1 MFILK
6 SFSLMPT
13 VNDLVDESV
22 LSIGI
27 YAECLCRCSVQI
39 SKQDAG
45 AQSIQSKD
53 LERINRLI
61 ENGLRSNSLS
71 IKIATLHGLFY
82 WLEAITLGYISNA
95 NDARQIT
102 EHLWKQLNQMND
114 VSVYLTANPRFV
126 ATLWS
131 ALFYA
136 IENCLD
142 SIKDAAA
149 FVGSFVKQTYTIL
162 NDPNTPYF
170 LFYQLYMGLER
181 FLLSN
186 MVPSFEVSSIQK
198 SLFASKLV
206 LDEQR
211 SLCLIS
217 LTITSLY
224 ASTNQFKQVNYWHD
238 IVAPRTNANVTHS
251 NSLNNLSPSSSM
263 SNIAGSTS
271 TSAGASAAA
280 GGETTPVTGAA
291 SASGNI
297 GYPQILELTA
307 YPELQTHLLKV
318 FLFFSF

>member
-1 MFILK
+1 
-6 SFSLMPT
+6 MPT

-39 SKQDAG
+39 SKQDSG
-45 AQSIQSKD
+45 ASIPSKE

-61 ENGLRSNSLS
+61 ENGLKSTSLS
-71 IKIATLHGLFY
+71 VRISTLHGLFY
-82 WLEAITLGYISNA
+82 WLEAITLGYIVNPSE
-95 NDARQIT
+95 ARQLT
-102 EHLWKQLNQMND
+102 DHLVKQLNQMND
-114 VSVYLTANPRFV
+114 ASVYVTANPRYI

-131 ALFYA
+131 ALFYV

-142 SIKDAAA
+142 SIKDAPV
-149 FVGSFVKQTYTIL
+149 FVGSFVKQTYSIL

-186 MVPSFEVSSIQK
+186 MVPSFEINSIQK
-198 SLFASKLV
+198 SLFASKLAN
-206 LDEQR
+206 DEQR

-217 LTITSLY
+217 LTVTSLY
-224 ASTNQFKQVNYWHD
+224 ASTNQFKQLNYWHD
-238 IVAPRTNANVTHS
+238 IVAAPRRTTHS
-251 NSLNNLSPSSSM
+251 NSINNMSTSSSLN
-263 SNIAGSTS
+263 NIAG
-271 TSAGASAAA
+271 A
-280 GGETTPVTGAA
+280 GGSSS
-291 SASGNI
+291 SASGATPVSDNPAAAPSANNN

-318 FLFFSF
+318 F

>member
-1 MFILK
+1 
-6 SFSLMPT
+6 MPT

-45 AQSIQSKD
+45 ASIQSKE

-61 ENGLRSNSLS
+61 ENGLKSTSLS
-71 IKIATLHGLFY
+71 VRVSTLHGLFY
-82 WLEAITLGYISNA
+82 WLEAITLGYIVNPSE
-95 NDARQIT
+95 ARQLT
-102 EHLWKQLNQMND
+102 DHLVKQLNQMND
-114 VSVYLTANPRFV
+114 ASIYVTANSRYI

-131 ALFYA
+131 ALFYV

-142 SIKDAAA
+142 SIKDAPA
-149 FVGSFVKQTYTIL
+149 FVGSFVKQTYSIL

-186 MVPSFEVSSIQK
+186 MVPSFEINSIHK
-198 SLFASKLV
+198 SLFASKLAN
-206 LDEQR
+206 DEQR

-217 LTITSLY
+217 LTVTSLY
-224 ASTNQFKQVNYWHD
+224 ASTNQFKQLNYWHD
-238 IVAPRTNANVTHS
+238 IVAAPRRTTNSNISTS
-251 NSLNNLSPSSSM
+251 NSLNNISGGGSS
-263 SNIAGSTS
+263 
-271 TSAGASAAA
+271 
-280 GGETTPVTGAA
+280 
-291 SASGNI
+291 SASGAPTPVGDNPTAAPSGNN

-318 FLFFSF
+318 NYIIINS